1 MNSQTVMTNFSA
13 LYKDLLD
20 WTGLIDRPSQIFNTE
35 EWGVFNTGEWGVYWN
50 SKVRKFV
57 IATKSKHAYSEQKS
71 SQDHITTM
79 ICCLASG
86 LTSSS
91 MKIFEK
97 CWPSSRYSQNVPK
110 DYLYMESSN
119 GYLDEKLFMEWF
131 KICVPETK
139 QAKFLID
146 GHCSHR
152 TNSMLLSYKLLS
164 LAKDEE
170 IYFLVLPTHTLNI
183 LQPLDVVFH
192 PFKVNLSKLTGGLKL
207 LAVSGSYNSIN
218 KTNFI
223 AIFKEATDRANCLAT
238 ISLMW

>member
-79 ICCLASG
+79 VCCLASG

-97 CWPSSRYSQNVPK
+97 
-110 DYLYMESSN
+110 
-119 GYLDEKLFMEWF
+119 
-131 KICVPETK
+131 
-139 QAKFLID
+139 
-146 GHCSHR
+146 
-152 TNSMLLSYKLLS
+152 
-164 LAKDEE
+164 
-170 IYFLVLPTHTLNI
+170 
-183 LQPLDVVFH
+183 
-192 PFKVNLSKLTGGLKL
+192 
-207 LAVSGSYNSIN
+207 
-218 KTNFI
+218 
-223 AIFKEATDRANCLAT
+223 
-238 ISLMW
+238 